1 MIRPRW
7 LELYACQGG
16 SAAGYAAA
24 GFEVVCVDKDPQPR
38 NPFEFHQADALE
50 FLAEHGHEF
59 DVIGGGPPCQR
70 YSKTQ
75 RIQGNEHPDLIAATR
90 TAMIATG
97 NLYVIENVEEARS
110 ELVDP
115 VLLCGSMFGLHTYRH
130 RLFESNVPLA
140 PLGHAQHEAP
150 NVKMGRPLG
159 PGDFY
164 HAVGNFSNVPY
175 VRADLGVPW
184 MSREGIRECIPP
196 VYAESIGMQMRMWL
210 NPAPPMPQA
219 AQPAEIQESL

>member
-1 MIRPRW
+1 MTVSRPRW

-38 NPFEFHQADALE
+38 NPFEFHQADAIE
-50 FLAEHGHEF
+50 FLNEHGHEF

-90 TAMIATG
+90 VAMIASG
-97 NLYVIENVEEARS
+97 KPYVIENVEEARA
-110 ELVDP
+110 ELINP

-130 RLFESNVPLA
+130 RLFESSTPLRGIHHPA
-140 PLGHAQHEAP
+140 HSQP
-150 NVKMGRPLG
+150 NIKMGRPLAA
-159 PGDFY
+159 GDFY

-175 VRADLGVPW
+175 VRSDLGVPW
-184 MSREGIRECIPP
+184 MSREGIRECK
-196 VYAESIGMQMRMWL
+196 IGR
-210 NPAPPMPQA
+210 AHV
-219 AQPAEIQESL
+219 